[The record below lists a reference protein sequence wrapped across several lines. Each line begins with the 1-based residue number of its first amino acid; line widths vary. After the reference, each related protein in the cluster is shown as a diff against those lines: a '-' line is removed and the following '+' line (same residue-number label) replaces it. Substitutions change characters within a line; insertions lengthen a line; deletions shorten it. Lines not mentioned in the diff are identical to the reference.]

1 MDSRSGRVLRPSLI
15 RSAVLPLAAATC
27 AAGALAATGCPQFY
41 AAGQPPEIQSPRL
54 QARTREICFSAFAV
68 MHSGVS
74 RTPVWAAERLERR
87 KLQAARKVERRDAF
101 HAEQSLP
108 PADRAELSDYV
119 RSGYDRGHMAP
130 SADMPSR
137 RAQAQSF
144 SLANMVPQVPQNNQ
158 GIWAGM
164 EMAVRDLADAR
175 GEAYVLSGP
184 AYLGE
189 KIGRVGNVL
198 VPTHL
203 WKVVYLPRTGEAGA
217 YFIPNQ
223 ATTEYSALSVAQL
236 EKIVGL
242 RLLPGL
248 PQKVRDTAM
257 RLPDPVADER
267 WRGASGAGRA
277 PVPGAPHG
285 GGYTPTY
292 RIADLLKAM
301 EKLLRRIEH

>member
-1 MDSRSGRVLRPSLI
+1 MI
-15 RSAVLPLAAATC
+15 RLAVLLLTTTC
-27 AAGALAATGCPQFY
+27 AAGAFAATGCPQFY
-41 AAGQPPEIQSPRL
+41 AAGQPPEIQTARL
-54 QARTREICFSAFAV
+54 KARTREICFSAFAV

-74 RTPVWAAERLERR
+74 RTPVWTAERLERR
-87 KLQAARKVERRDAF
+87 KLQAARQVERRDVF

-108 PADRAELSDYV
+108 PKDRAELSDYA

-164 EMAVRDLADAR
+164 EMAVRDLANAQ
-175 GEAYVLSGP
+175 GEVYVLSGP
-184 AYLGE
+184 AYLGDR
-189 KIGRVGNVL
+189 IGRVGNVL

-203 WKVVYLPRTGEAGA
+203 WKVVYLPRTGQAGA

-223 ATTEYSALSVAQL
+223 ATTEYSALSVTQL

-242 RLLPGL
+242 SLLPGL
-248 PQKVRDTAM
+248 SRAVRDTAM
-257 RLPDPVADER
+257 RLPDPVADNR
-267 WRGASGAGRA
+267 WANPSDRGRA
-277 PVPGAPHG
+277 PGHAAPA

-292 RIADLLKAM
+292 RIADLLKAV
-301 EKLLRRIEH
+301 EKILRRFEH

>member
-1 MDSRSGRVLRPSLI
+1 MHSLLRCALLL
-15 RSAVLPLAAATC
+15 ALAAA
-27 AAGALAATGCPQFY
+27 AAGACAATGCPQFY
-41 AAGQPPEIQSPRL
+41 AAGQPPEIAASRL
-54 QARTREICFSAFAV
+54 QPRTREICFGAFAV

-74 RTPVWAAERLERR
+74 RTPLWAAERLERR
-87 KLQAARKVERRDAF
+87 RLRAARKVERRDAF

-108 PADRAELSDYV
+108 PADRAELADYA

-144 SLANMVPQVPQNNQ
+144 SLANMVPQAPQNNQ

-164 EMAVRDLADAR
+164 EMAVRGLAESR

-184 AYLGE
+184 AFLGDRV
-189 KIGRVGNVL
+189 GRIGNVL

-248 PQKVRDTAM
+248 PQKVRETAM

-267 WRGASGAGRA
+267 WAGAGR
-277 PVPGAPHG
+277 PSGAPA

-292 RIADLLKAM
+292 RIAEVLKAM
-301 EKLLRRIEH
+301 EKLLKRFDH